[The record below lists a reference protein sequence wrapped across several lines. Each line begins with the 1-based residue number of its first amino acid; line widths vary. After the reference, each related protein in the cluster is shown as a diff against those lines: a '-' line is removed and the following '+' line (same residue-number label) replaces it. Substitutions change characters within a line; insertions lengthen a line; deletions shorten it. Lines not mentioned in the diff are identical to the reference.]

1 MALKVFKPITAGTR
15 GRVDLVREE
24 LTADT
29 PEKRLG
35 SGKKSNGGRGAGGR
49 ISVRHTGSGHK
60 RR

>member
-29 PEKRLG
+29 PEKRLV

-49 ISVRHTGSGHK
+49 ISVRH
-60 RR
+60 